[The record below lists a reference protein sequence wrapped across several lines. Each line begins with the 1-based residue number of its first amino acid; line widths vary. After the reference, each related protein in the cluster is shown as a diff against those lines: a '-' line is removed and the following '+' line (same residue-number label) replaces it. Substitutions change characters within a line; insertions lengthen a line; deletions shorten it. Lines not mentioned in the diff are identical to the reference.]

1 LTNLYLIKK
10 IKVKIKFKGNAILD
24 RREEDYK
31 MRNFHQK
38 PNTFVEQVN
47 INVLNLESALKFYRK
62 VIGFQVLAQT
72 ERKAVLTADGK
83 TGLLTLE
90 QPADVQPKEEGKSGL
105 FHFALLLPTR
115 ADLSVFFRHLNE
127 AGYRFG
133 ASDHLVS
140 EALYITDPDGNG
152 IEIYI
157 DRPPAEWTWSD
168 GEVNMVS
175 DPINVESLL
184 AVSDSTWDGLPAD
197 TIMGHI
203 HLHVSD
209 LQKAEE
215 FYTKGLGFTV
225 VSHYPQAIFI
235 STGDYHHH
243 IALNTWQGV
252 GAPTPEKN
260 SVGLNWYT
268 IVFPNEE
275 ARVKVIEQLKHIGVS
290 VIAENGLFVTEDP
303 SGNKI
308 QLSV

>member
-1 LTNLYLIKK
+1 
-10 IKVKIKFKGNAILD
+10 
-24 RREEDYK
+24 
-31 MRNFHQK
+31 MRNYHRA
-38 PNTFVEQVN
+38 PNTFVGEVN
-47 INVLNLESALKFYRK
+47 INVLNLDSALEFYQK
-62 VIGFQVLAQT
+62 VIGFQVLEQT
-72 ERKAVLTADGK
+72 SRKVILTADGK

-90 QPADVQPKEEGKSGL
+90 QPADVLPKEQGKSGL

-115 ADLSVFFRHLNE
+115 ADLADFFRHLDKT
-127 AGYRFG
+127 GYQFG

-152 IEIYI
+152 IEVYI
-157 DRPPAEWTWSD
+157 DRPPAEWTWSND
-168 GEVNMVS
+168 EVKMVS

-184 AVSDSTWDGLPAD
+184 TVSGAEWDGLPAD

-215 FYTKGLGFTV
+215 FYSKGLGFTV
-225 VSHYPQAIFI
+225 VSHYPQAIFT
-235 STGDYHHH
+235 STGGYHHH

-252 GAPTPEKN
+252 GAPTPKKN

-268 IVFPNEE
+268 LVFPNEE
-275 ARVKVIEQLKHIGVS
+275 ARAKVIEQLKNLGVS
-290 VIAENGLFVTEDP
+290 VVSENEFFVTEDP

-308 QLSV
+308 QLIV

>member
-1 LTNLYLIKK
+1 M
-10 IKVKIKFKGNAILD
+10 KFH
-24 RREEDYK
+24 E
-31 MRNFHQK
+31 K
-38 PNTFVEQVN
+38 PNTFVKQVN
-47 INVLNLESALKFYRK
+47 INVLNLDLALEFYRE
-62 VIGFQVLAQT
+62 VIGFQVLEQT
-72 ERKAVLTADGK
+72 NRQAILTADGK

-90 QPADVQPKEEGKSGL
+90 QPIDVVPKEERTSGL

-115 ADLSVFFRHLNE
+115 VDLAVFYRHLNE
-127 AGYRFG
+127 VGYKFG

-152 IEIYI
+152 IEVYI
-157 DRPPAEWTWSD
+157 DRPAAEWTWSN
-168 GEVNMVS
+168 GEVKMVS
-175 DPINVESLL
+175 DPINEESLL
-184 AVSDSTWDGLPAD
+184 AESDSRWDGLPAA

-203 HLHVSD
+203 HLHMSD

-215 FYTKGLGFTV
+215 FYTKGLGFKV

-252 GAPTPEKN
+252 GAPTPQKN

-268 IVFPNEE
+268 LVFPNEE
-275 ARVKVIEQLKHIGVS
+275 ARVKVVEQLQNLGTS
-290 VIAENGLFVTEDP
+290 VVVENNMLMTEDP

-308 QLSV
+308 QLTVYGI